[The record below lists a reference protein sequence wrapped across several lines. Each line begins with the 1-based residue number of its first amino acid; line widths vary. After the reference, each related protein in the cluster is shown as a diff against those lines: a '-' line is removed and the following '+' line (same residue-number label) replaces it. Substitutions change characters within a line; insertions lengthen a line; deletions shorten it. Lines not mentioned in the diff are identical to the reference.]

1 MKKSLQIIGST
12 ILIFSLSALV
22 NFAQA
27 STTESKGKSTVK
39 ASKAA
44 PKVLDGDEL
53 EPNVL
58 HSKNIDY
65 KCELGNSL
73 TMYTNAEDT
82 QNIAMR
88 WKNHNYRMTRVSTS
102 TGANR
107 FENQKAGFVFIG
119 IPAKGMLLDSHK
131 GKQLANECKTTEPI
145 LTDALS
151 LEVMSSQAK

>member
-12 ILIFSLSALV
+12 ILIFSVSGLL
-22 NFAQA
+22 NLAQA
-27 STTESKGKSTVK
+27 SSADAKSKSTSK
-39 ASKAA
+39 ISKAA
-44 PKVLDGDEL
+44 PKVLDEDEI
-53 EPNVL
+53 EPNVQ
-58 HSKNIDY
+58 HSKNVDY

-73 TMYTNAEDT
+73 TMYTNPEDD
-82 QNIAMR
+82 QHVALR
-88 WKNHNYRMTRVSTS
+88 WKNRNYRMTRIQTT

-145 LTDALS
+145 FTDASS
-151 LEVMSSQAK
+151 LEVMSSQVK